1 MKKIL
6 ISTGGSGGH
15 VIPALNLYDHLK
27 NKFEVKLYT
36 DVRGA
41 KYIPKNINKI
51 IFDVKHVPEK
61 FYLFPVKL
69 IFMFI
74 AFVKSLI
81 HLSFNKFDI
90 IISIGGYMSF
100 PIVLGAKIFNMKIIL
115 IEPNS
120 IIGRSN
126 KFLLKF
132 SRNILIYDK
141 NVSNNTDKNMNSR
154 KKIIPAHK
162 NIIID
167 PLLNKC
173 FYLDKK
179 SRELSSKTL
188 KILIIGGSQASLFFS
203 KKLKN
208 EIIGLASNYELEVT
222 QQLSSSFDIE
232 NYKREYDKN
241 NIKSNLF
248 FFESNFLCKENNFDI
263 AITRAG
269 ASTLAELSHLNIPF
283 IAIPFPHATDN
294 HQFWNA
300 KRYFDPNC
308 CWILEEKNFMPGD
321 IYKIID
327 RIMIDKNEYILKK
340 NNLKKINENN
350 TWENINKKFIKYF
363 NEN

>member
-27 NKFEVKLYT
+27 KKFEVKLYT

-74 AFVKSLI
+74 AFIKSII

-90 IISIGGYMSF
+90 IISIGGYMSL

-132 SRNILIYDK
+132 SSNILSYDK

-154 KKIIPAHK
+154 KRIIPAYK

-173 FYLDKK
+173 FYLIKNSD
-179 SRELSSKTL
+179 ELKNENL

-208 EIIGLASNYELEVT
+208 EIIDISSKYNIEVT
-222 QQLSSSFDIE
+222 QQLSQGYDIE
-232 NYKREYDKN
+232 NYRKEYDKN
-241 NIKSNLF
+241 NIKNNLF
-248 FFESNFLCKENNFDI
+248 HFENNFLCKKNKFDI

-269 ASTLAELSHLNIPF
+269 ASTLAELAYLHIPF
-283 IAIPFPHATDN
+283 VAIPFPYATDN

-300 KRYFDPNC
+300 KRYQDLNC
-308 CWILEEKNFMPGD
+308 CWIMDEKNFISGD
-321 IYKIID
+321 MYKLID
-327 RIMIDKNEYILKK
+327 RIMINKDEYIIKK
-340 NNLKKINENN
+340 NNLKKLNENK
-350 TWENINKKFIKYF
+350 TWENINNKIIDYF
-363 NEN
+363 NDN